1 VTQSN
6 NTDAVKIAV
15 IGGSGLY
22 NMDGV
27 ENLEER
33 RIETPFGNPSD
44 AIILG
49 SLEGV
54 RVAFLPRH
62 GRGHYLLPT
71 EVPSRANIW
80 ALKSLGVERI
90 LSASA
95 VGSLREDLPP
105 RHFVFPDQLVDETRH
120 RESTFF
126 GNGVVA
132 HVAFANPFS
141 ILQTDYLYEQAKA
154 LGLAATRGGTYAC
167 MEGPQFSTRAESNM
181 HRKMGYDIIGMTAA
195 GEAKLAREAEICY
208 STIAMVTDYDCWK
221 EEDHVTTE
229 KVVEHLMANAE
240 NVQKLLKTVI
250 PKLVNMPL
258 DPECSEALK
267 GAIFTSPEVRNK
279 ETMEKLGPI
288 VAKYVETAA
297 A

>member
-1 VTQSN
+1 VTQKDES
-6 NTDAVKIAV
+6 VRIAV

-22 NMDGV
+22 NMKGV
-27 ENLEER
+27 EDLDER
-33 RIETPFGNPSD
+33 RIETPFGSTSD
-44 AIILG
+44 AVILG
-49 SLEGV
+49 TVAGV
-54 RVAFLPRH
+54 RTAFLPRH

-71 EVPSRANIW
+71 EVPSKANIW

-90 LSASA
+90 ISASA
-95 VGSLREDLPP
+95 VGSLREELAP
-105 RHFVFPDQLVDETRH
+105 RHFVFPDQMVDETRH
-120 RESTFF
+120 RNSTFF

-132 HVAFANPFS
+132 HVAFAHPFS
-141 ILQTDYLYEQAKA
+141 RPQSELLYQEAKS
-154 LGLAATRGGTYAC
+154 LGLEATHGGTYCC

-181 HRKMGYDIIGMTAA
+181 HRQLGYDIIGMTAA

-221 EEDHVTTE
+221 DDDHVHTE

-240 NVQKLLKTVI
+240 NVQKLLKAAL
-250 PKLVNMPL
+250 PKLAAAPL

-267 GAIFTSPEVRNK
+267 GAIFTAPDVRNK
-279 ETMEKLGPI
+279 ETLERLGPI
-288 VAKYVETAA
+288 VSKYVETAA

>member
-1 VTQSN
+1 MTKSE
-6 NTDAVKIAV
+6 AAAKIAV

-27 ENLEER
+27 EDLEER
-33 RIETPFGNPSD
+33 LIDTPFGAPSD
-44 AIILG
+44 AVMIG
-49 SLEGV
+49 TVSGV
-54 RVAFLPRH
+54 RTAFLPRH
-62 GRGHYLLPT
+62 GRGHFLLPT

-95 VGSLREDLPP
+95 VGSLREDLAP

-120 RESTFF
+120 RHSTFF

-132 HVAFANPFS
+132 HVAFAHPFS
-141 ILQTDYLYEQAKA
+141 KPQSDLLYREAKA
-154 LGLAATRGGTYAC
+154 LGLDATRGGTYCC
-167 MEGPQFSTRAESNM
+167 MEGPQFSTRAESEM
-181 HRKMGYDIIGMTAA
+181 HRKLGYDIIGMTAA

-221 EEDHVTTE
+221 DEDHVHTE

-240 NVQKLLKTVI
+240 NVQKLLRAAI
-250 PKLVNMPL
+250 PKLAAEPL
-258 DPECSEALK
+258 DPECSQALR
-267 GAIFTSPEVRNK
+267 GAIFTAPQARNK
-279 ETMEKLGPI
+279 ETLERLGPI
-288 VAKYVETAA
+288 VSKYVELANA
-297 A
+297 